1 MDNRIFTI
9 PLDMDKPVDEAAKE
23 AVQAIV
29 EITDRLV
36 AEMKIEEI
44 NDETEVLTITWKIAD
59 LKEAFESKELEFN
72 ELNLNHALSY
82 VNLRKL
88 EEQSIERGWEV
99 IYDFVEELK
108 MARVRRSLTP
118 NEMSFA
124 VGCGSKK
131 YVTYE
136 EGMKLYSLGK
146 TNFTELAKNANAI
159 RKVKGR
165 NLVHIPTLEEYIETM
180 CVE

>member
-1 MDNRIFTI
+1 
-9 PLDMDKPVDEAAKE
+9 
-23 AVQAIV
+23 
-29 EITDRLV
+29 
-36 AEMKIEEI
+36 MKIEEI

-136 EGMKLYSLGK
+136 EGMKYIKSCHEAITSVEKKVMLIRENGE
-146 TNFTELAKNANAI
+146 TDEL
-159 RKVKGR
+159 
-165 NLVHIPTLEEYIETM
+165 
-180 CVE
+180 

>member
-1 MDNRIFTI
+1 MK
-9 PLDMDKPVDEAAKE
+9 LD
-23 AVQAIV
+23 
-29 EITDRLV
+29 
-36 AEMKIEEI
+36 EI

-59 LKEAFESKELEFN
+59 IKEAFESRELEFN

-82 VNLRKL
+82 VNLKRL

-99 IYDFVEELK
+99 IYQFVEDLK
-108 MARVRRSLTP
+108 VSKIRKTLTP

-136 EGMKLYSLGK
+136 EGMMLFSMGR
-146 TNFTELAKNANAI
+146 NGFMALAKEANAV
-159 RKVKGR
+159 RKAKGR
-165 NLVHIPTLEEYIETM
+165 CLIHLPTLEEYIENM
-180 CVE
+180 YK